1 MLPSVPEATMKR
13 TLILL
18 CLPALFLLGCATEP
32 KPEPKKGFEHA
43 TGGNN
48 LKNMRDDAA
57 NLAALPEHK
66 APRVE
71 VQHLLISFAGTGTE
85 AARTMQEAENLASE
99 VYARVLAGEDFEE
112 LITRYTDDSPP
123 GIYGMVA
130 DKAEAGK
137 DGPYWRKG
145 MVAAFGN
152 VAWRLEV
159 GEIGIAAYDKNDSPY
174 GWHIIKRLK

>member
-1 MLPSVPEATMKR
+1 MRSLLLA
-13 TLILL
+13 L
-18 CLPALFLLGCATEP
+18 CLPALLALGCASEP
-32 KPEPKKGFEHA
+32 KPDPKPGFEHA
-43 TGGNN
+43 QGQDK
-48 LKNMRDDAA
+48 LKNMRDDAFRLS
-57 NLAALPEHK
+57 NLPEHK

-85 AARTMQEAENLASE
+85 AVRTKQEAENLASE
-99 VYARVLAGEDFEE
+99 VYARLLAGEDFDE

-130 DKAEAGK
+130 DKSEARK

-145 MVAAFGN
+145 MVGAFGN

-159 GEIGIAAYDKNDSPY
+159 GEIGIAAHDEADSPY

>member
-1 MLPSVPEATMKR
+1 MNR

-18 CLPALFLLGCATEP
+18 CLPMLLISGCVSEAKREP
-32 KPEPKKGFEHA
+32 KPGFEHA
-43 TGGNN
+43 QGQDK
-48 LKNMRDDAA
+48 LKNMRDDAFRLS
-57 NLAALPEHK
+57 NLPEHK

-85 AARTMQEAENLASE
+85 AVRTKQEAENLASE
-99 VYARVLAGEDFEE
+99 VYARLLAGEDFDE

-130 DKAEAGK
+130 DKSEARK

-145 MVAAFGN
+145 MVGAFGN

-159 GEIGIAAYDKNDSPY
+159 GEIGIAAHDASESPY

>member
-1 MLPSVPEATMKR
+1 MRKLLLA
-13 TLILL
+13 L
-18 CLPALFLLGCATEP
+18 CLPVLLALGCASEP
-32 KPEPKKGFEHA
+32 KPDPKPGFEHA
-43 TGGNN
+43 QGQDK
-48 LKNMRDDAA
+48 LKNMRDDAQK
-57 NLAALPEHK
+57 LAKLPEHK

-85 AARTMQEAENLASE
+85 AVRTKQEAENLASE
-99 VYARVLAGEDFEE
+99 VYARVLAGEDFDE

-130 DKAEAGK
+130 DKSEARK

-145 MVAAFGN
+145 MVGAFGD

-159 GEIGIAAYDKNDSPY
+159 GEIGIAAHDETASPY